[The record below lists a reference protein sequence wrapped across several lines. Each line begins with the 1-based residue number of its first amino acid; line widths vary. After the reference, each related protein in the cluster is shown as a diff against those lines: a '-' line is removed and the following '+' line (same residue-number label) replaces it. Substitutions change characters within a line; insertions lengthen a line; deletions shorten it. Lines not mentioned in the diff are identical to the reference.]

1 MSQLVKTKCQANFED
16 CKRFGA
22 FKELVEQEN
31 VIFNSFLGKLGF
43 FFGTRGPLVPK
54 KPNLHTNSLNKLLLF

>member
-22 FKELVEQEN
+22 FKELVEQIN

-43 FFGTRGPLVPK
+43 FLALVG
-54 KPNLHTNSLNKLLLF
+54 L